1 MVALR
6 DDEGGAEHARCGGR
20 PVAQLLAQFLLI
32 SWGESFG
39 WNPLADDVGV
49 ARVVAGADAFFYFVL
64 ASLAVVSRTLVSV
77 DGKAM
82 DGREEVG

>member
-20 PVAQLLAQFLLI
+20 PVAQPFAPFLLI
-32 SWGESFG
+32 LQGKSFR
-39 WNPLADDVGV
+39 WDPLADDLGL
-49 ARVVAGADAFFYFVL
+49 ARIVAGADADAVL

-82 DGREEVG
+82 DVREEVG